1 MILDHLTTT
10 MWLPIPKHRGY
21 EASTRG
27 HIRNAKTLRV
37 LKQHTGIRG
46 YLRISL
52 RRHTRSVHRLI
63 AETFLGNMGEGDTIN
78 HRDHDRRNNH
88 VDNLEIMTMAQN
100 NRHKRPFT
108 PSGRVKRSARAIW
121 ACRPVDDPNER
132 KERIQLFA
140 SIKHAADS
148 VSRKKSSSNNIL
160 HAMRGRKRKDGSMC
174 YTYKGLSWE
183 YACER
188 YIENELWKPLDPI
201 HVHGTTGYMISS
213 EGRVKNK
220 NGRVSEP
227 FGQENE
233 YGWLTVR
240 SRAYLAH
247 RLVALTFVE
256 NPANLPVV
264 HHVDG
269 DKKNC
274 RRSNLIWCT
283 YKENTLEY
291 VASKKI

>member
-1 MILDHLTTT
+1 MWIPIL
-10 MWLPIPKHRGY
+10 KHRGY
-21 EASTRG
+21 EASTDGR
-27 HIRNAKTLRV
+27 IRNAKTFRV

-46 YLRISL
+46 YKRISI
-52 RRHTRSVHRLI
+52 RRHTRSVHRII
-63 AETFLGNMGEGDTIN
+63 AEVFLSNPEGKEVIN
-78 HRDHDRRNNH
+78 HIDHDRRNNR
-88 VDNLEIMTMAQN
+88 VENLEYMTIAEN
-100 NRHKRPFT
+100 NNHKRVFT
-108 PSGRVKRSARAIW
+108 PSGMVKRSARAIW

-148 VSRKKSSSNNIL
+148 VSRSKTASNGIS
-160 HAMRGRKRKDGSMC
+160 HSMRGRKREDGSMC
-174 YTYKGLSWE
+174 YNFQGFSWE
-183 YACER
+183 YADTK
-188 YIENELWKPLDPI
+188 YIYGEIWKQLDPV

-227 FGQENE
+227 WGQENE
-233 YGWLTVR
+233 YGWVTIK
-240 SRAYLAH
+240 SRAYLCH

-256 NPANLPVV
+256 NPDNKPVV

-274 RRSNLIWCT
+274 RASNLKWVS
-283 YKENTLEY
+283 YSENTREY